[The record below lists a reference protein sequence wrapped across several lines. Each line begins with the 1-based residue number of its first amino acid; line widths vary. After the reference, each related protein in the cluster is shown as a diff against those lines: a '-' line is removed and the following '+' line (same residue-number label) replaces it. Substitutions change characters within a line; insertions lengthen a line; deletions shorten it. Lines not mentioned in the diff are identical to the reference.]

1 MSGIKHQKISNT
13 SKKVWK
19 ITEVGIFE
27 AITSWEANI
36 IALFLISLPCLY
48 SKVWVVSQYLLVCW
62 NEEDLGGSSD
72 VGEMVNDPL
81 CPLK

>member
-1 MSGIKHQKISNT
+1 MSGIKHHKVRNT

-19 ITEVGIFE
+19 ITEVGIFD

-36 IALFLISLPCLY
+36 IALFLISLPYLY
-48 SKVWVVSQYLLVCW
+48 SKAWVFLQYLLVCW
-62 NEEDLGGSSD
+62 NEELGGSSD
-72 VGEMVNDPL
+72 VGEMANDPF